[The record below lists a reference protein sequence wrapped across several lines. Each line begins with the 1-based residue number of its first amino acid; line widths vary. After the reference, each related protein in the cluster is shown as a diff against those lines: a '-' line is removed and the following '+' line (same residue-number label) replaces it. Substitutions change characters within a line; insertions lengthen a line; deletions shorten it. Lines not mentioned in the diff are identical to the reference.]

1 MKIDKHQL
9 WVEKYRPNTIEEYVF
24 HDESQKAAIIRMI
37 EDGSIPH
44 LLLSGV
50 QGSGKTT
57 LSHILINELGI
68 DEMDVLTINAS
79 DENSV
84 DVMRDKIKNFI
95 STYAMGPF
103 KVVQLE
109 EADYISLAGQA
120 VLRRLMEEE
129 YAESARFI
137 LTCNYEN
144 KIIPAIKSRTQQFR
158 FKASDRNDIAEFAAS
173 ILISEKIK
181 FDIDLLDKYV
191 AVGYPDIRKIVNLL
205 QQNSNNG
212 ILQPLSTTSESGDYK
227 FELIELIEGDSW
239 KEARALVCE
248 NVLPEEWEDL
258 YRFLY
263 ENLGSAPKFQNKN
276 KWEEGIVIIADHL
289 YKHSLVA
296 DPEINAAAMFIRL
309 AQVGQQ

>member
-1 MKIDKHQL
+1 MNVDKHQL
-9 WVEKYRPNTIEEYVF
+9 WVEKYRPSTLTEYVF
-24 HDESQKAAIIRMI
+24 HDAAQKASIERMI
-37 EDGSIPH
+37 EDKTIPH

-120 VLRRLMEEE
+120 ALRRFMEEQ
-129 YAESARFI
+129 YADTARFI

-173 ILISEKIK
+173 ILIAEKVK

-191 AVGYPDIRKIVNLL
+191 AVGYPDIRKIINLL
-205 QQNSNNG
+205 QQNTVNG
-212 ILQPLSTTSESGDYK
+212 TLQALTTASESGDYK
-227 FELIELIEGDSW
+227 FELIELIESDSW
-239 KEARALVCE
+239 KDARTLTCD

-263 ENLGSAPKFQNKN
+263 ENLNKAPKFQHKN
-276 KWEEGIVIIADHL
+276 KWEEGIIIIADHL

-296 DPEINAAAMFIRL
+296 DPEINAAAMFIKL
-309 AQVGQQ
+309 AQL